1 MGPTFYLNI
10 FIREVD
16 RDHTHKRETVK
27 AKVGMRELQAKVC
40 WQSLAA
46 GRGKKWLILQNL
58 LRACRLFNVLGMG
71 ILSSRTVREY
81 A

>member
-10 FIREVD
+10 FIREAD

-27 AKVGMRELQAKVC
+27 AKVGMRELRAKVC
-40 WQSLAA
+40 WQSPAV

-58 LRACRLFNVLGMG
+58 LRACGPVNVLGMEFW
-71 ILSSRTVREY
+71 LPEL
-81 A
+81 